1 MQIKNTL
8 TSQELQILSTEMDK
22 KKKSTAATWLLW
34 LFLGGLGGHRY
45 YLGKYGTAIL
55 MTVTLGCLGIWT
67 IIDLFLINGMLKR
80 TNEKVEA
87 TIIKDIQ
94 RLN

>member
-22 KKKSTAATWLLW
+22 KKKSTAATWLMW

-80 TNEKVEA
+80 TNEKIEA